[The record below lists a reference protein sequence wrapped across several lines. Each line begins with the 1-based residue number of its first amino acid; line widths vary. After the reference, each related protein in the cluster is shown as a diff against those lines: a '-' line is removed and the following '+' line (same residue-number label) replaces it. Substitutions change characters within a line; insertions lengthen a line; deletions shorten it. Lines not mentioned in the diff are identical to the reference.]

1 MPPTEQQRL
10 ALRDRP
16 SGLPVM
22 KQRWAG
28 LGFFHWETDPET
40 LAARL
45 PPGLHVDTF
54 AGKAYL
60 GIVPFFMERIR
71 PVGLPPLPWLSWFHE
86 LNLRTYV
93 HDNAGNPGVW
103 FFSLDC
109 NQPLAVEIARRA
121 FNLPYEHAAMSSST
135 EDGLIRFRSHRKA
148 SPLPAAE
155 FTYPLPENPQPAAPG
170 TLEWFLVER
179 YLLFSADAK
188 GNLHTGRVHHTP
200 YLIEPMPSGK
210 CSTTPFALNGFPEP
224 ETPPVSLLTA
234 AAVEVTVFPL
244 RKA

>member
-1 MPPTEQQRL
+1 MPTDQQRL
-10 ALRDRP
+10 ALHTRP
-16 SGLPVM
+16 PGQPVM
-22 KQRWAG
+22 KQCWAG
-28 LGFFHWETDPET
+28 LGFFHWEANHEMI
-40 LAARL
+40 AARL
-45 PPGLHVDTF
+45 PAGLYIDTF

-60 GIVPFFMERIR
+60 GVVPFFMERIR
-71 PVGLPPLPWLSWFHE
+71 PVCLPPLPWLSWFHE

-93 HDNAGNPGVW
+93 HDDAGNPGVW

-109 NQPLAVEIARRA
+109 NQPLAVEIARRT
-121 FNLPYEHAAMSSST
+121 FNLPYEHAEMSCT
-135 EDGLIRFRSHRKA
+135 VRDGLIQYSSRRKA

-179 YLLFSADAK
+179 YLLFSADAQ
-188 GNLHTGRVHHTP
+188 GNLHTGRVHHSP
-200 YLIEPMPSGK
+200 YLIEGMPAGK

-224 ETPPVSLLTA
+224 ESPPVSLLTA
-234 AAVEVTVFPL
+234 EPVDVTVFPL